1 MGAKAGAVAFRKA
14 IDATMNN
21 TSLREAAK
29 SSEELKLALEKWGVY
44 GEEDLKK
51 NYAI

>member
-1 MGAKAGAVAFRKA
+1 
-14 IDATMNN
+14 MNN